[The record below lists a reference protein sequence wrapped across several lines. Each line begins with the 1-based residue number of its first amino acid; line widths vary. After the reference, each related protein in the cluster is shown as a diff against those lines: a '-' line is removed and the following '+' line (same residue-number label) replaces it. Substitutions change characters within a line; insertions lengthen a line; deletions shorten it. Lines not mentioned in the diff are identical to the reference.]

1 MEPNFNKV
9 PYQAHAILINDLE
22 GASKELKK
30 LLTLLIENSELAE
43 AEYPINSVNE
53 LIEFLENHTI
63 YELEEIL
70 S

>member
-1 MEPNFNKV
+1 MEPNFNNV
-9 PYQAHAILINDLE
+9 PYQAHEILINDLE